1 MVTLHCSSLAK
12 ELFKHHMILEVKIEF
27 TFPKEN
33 AMDLTAIPIEHDQ
46 MRAKKS

>member
-1 MVTLHCSSLAK
+1 
-12 ELFKHHMILEVKIEF
+12 MILEVKIEF

-46 MRAKKS
+46 MRAKKELKHKLLIKRNIQCTV